1 LGSIRVDTGGL
12 ALDAQWGFTMEQVV
26 VHEER
31 VVFRVDSV
39 DVVGVLRVPLG
50 SGATAALVFAG
61 PLTSVKE
68 QATGNYAVA
77 MAARGFVTLT
87 FDHRHF
93 GESKGSPRQYEHP
106 GRKVDDFRGALGFL
120 DSRPEVDPSR
130 IGAVGICAGAGYLAP
145 AVAGDN
151 RVKAWGAVAGFFH
164 DAAQQREWLGDDY
177 ESALERA
184 VAAREEFEDTG
195 EAKVIPTVGD
205 GEVAMPLTEAFEYY
219 GTERGCVPNY
229 VNEFA
234 LMSREHTLPW
244 DAQAS
249 AYDITVPTIVVH
261 SESAIAP
268 DLARKF
274 FAALGGLKEQVWVE
288 SKGHIDFYDEPARIG
303 SAAEHLTRHF
313 RAHL

>member
-1 LGSIRVDTGGL
+1 
-12 ALDAQWGFTMEQVV
+12 MEQAV

-31 VVFRVDSV
+31 VAFHVDSV
-39 DVVGVLRVPLG
+39 EVVGVLRVPLG
-50 SGATAALVFAG
+50 SSATAALVFAG

-93 GESKGSPRQYEHP
+93 GESEGFPRQYEHP
-106 GRKVDDFRGALGFL
+106 GRKVDDFRGAFGFL
-120 DSRPEVDPSR
+120 ARRPEVDPSR

-145 AVAGDN
+145 AVAGDD

-164 DAAQQREWLGDDY
+164 DFAQQREWLGDDY
-177 ESALERA
+177 EPTLERA
-184 VAAREEFEDTG
+184 VGAREEFEDTG
-195 EAKVIPTVGD
+195 EARVIPAVGD
-205 GEVAMPLTEAFEYY
+205 GEVAMPLPEAFEYY
-219 GTERGCVPNY
+219 GTGRGGVPNY
-229 VNEFA
+229 TNAFA
-234 LMSREHTLPW
+234 LMSKEHTLPW

-261 SESAIAP
+261 SENALAP
-268 DLARKF
+268 GLARKF
-274 FAALGGLKEQVWVE
+274 FEALGGLKEQVWVE
-288 SKGHIDFYDEPARIG
+288 SKGHIDFYDEPERIG
-303 SAAEHLTRHF
+303 SAADHLTRHF

>member
-1 LGSIRVDTGGL
+1 VP
-12 ALDAQWGFTMEQVV
+12 
-26 VHEER
+26 
-31 VVFRVDSV
+31 
-39 DVVGVLRVPLG
+39 VGAT
-50 SGATAALVFAG
+50 ATAALVFAG

-93 GESKGSPRQYEHP
+93 GESEGFPRQYEHP
-106 GRKVDDFRGALGFL
+106 GRKVDDFRGAFGFL
-120 DSRPEVDPSR
+120 ESRPEVDSGR

-145 AVAGDN
+145 AVAGDD

-164 DAAQQREWLGDDY
+164 DAPQQREWLGDDY
-177 ESALERA
+177 EPTLERA

-195 EAKVIPTVGD
+195 EAQVIPAVGD
-205 GEVAMPLTEAFEYY
+205 GEVAIPLAEAFEYY
-219 GTERGCVPNY
+219 GTARGGGPSY

-234 LMSREHTLPW
+234 LMSREHTLQW
-244 DAQAS
+244 DAQSS

-261 SESAIAP
+261 SESALAP
-268 DLARKF
+268 GLARKF
-274 FAALGGLKEQVWVE
+274 FAALGGLKEQVWIE
-288 SKGHIDFYDEPARIG
+288 SKGHIDFYDEPTRIG
-303 SAAEHLTRHF
+303 SAADHLTRHF